1 MTLETRLRLAAH
13 AEAPVSG
20 IVQEYE
26 TAIGSVVNPG
36 QIILT
41 IAATQGARRKSGQKN
56 VDRFDAIIFVESG
69 EAKLIR
75 PGMRAHVVP
84 STVKP
89 EEFGTIVSSVETVAE
104 SPSSERNLIQVLQ
117 NETLAR
123 ELSRRSAPYMIRLEM
138 EYTDKTKSHFKWSSG
153 AAPPFPVTAGTLCSA
168 SVVVRTQA
176 PITLIVPFFKKL
188 LRIS

>member
-117 NETLAR
+117 NETR
-123 ELSRRSAPYMIRLEM
+123 ELSRRSAPYMIRLEGVS
-138 EYTDKTKSHFKWSSG
+138 DKTKSANGLPMPPPPSLRRRTHFARLWI
-153 AAPPFPVTAGTLCSA
+153 
-168 SVVVRTQA
+168 VVRSKL
-176 PITLIVPFFKKL
+176 PIPPL
-188 LRIS
+188 